1 MRRLPGADCERSKY
15 FKGSA
20 GEGTPRL
27 MTLGLTIWDGV
38 QSNSR
43 TSLTFLLIA
52 WFSPAEE
59 AKRPI
64 CSGFLRFA
72 RERKRGYTNRPETG
86 PTEECEQ
93 SVPVNDRGA

>member
-38 QSNSR
+38 QPNSR
-43 TSLTFLLIA
+43 TRAESLL
-52 WFSPAEE
+52 
-59 AKRPI
+59 
-64 CSGFLRFA
+64 
-72 RERKRGYTNRPETG
+72 RERLSSLAWI
-86 PTEECEQ
+86 TERMDILYYKMQ
-93 SVPVNDRGA
+93 IV